1 MDETENF
8 VNFIKGKFTEAEI
21 KMAKFID
28 ETDLLSYTMTTEKV
42 KEGDKLVEKP
52 TNVLELSYLK
62 LCAKKF
68 DDSEDLL
75 EKIFLFYVGYA
86 LREYKNSWRLNLNNL
101 DSDLALKCSYCNVD
115 TEVCPFKLV
124 TYIKKCIS
132 DNKFDTKKVFDKLIS
147 NERTEYN
154 KDQHLIDFV
163 IQSVEELAQNSMDIV
178 CAGMLLSSDS
188 VKLEREE
195 SGKLYFK
202 YLDFNVK
209 NNSFFNNLNEFYKE
223 NKGLQGELSLSEIKF
238 TENYSYLFDKSPI
251 EIAAYIKYLC
261 TRNNIDE
268 QVVVEKILE
277 KRNFKESE
285 FRIAYYNQY
294 VHSVEELECS
304 QKEKEEIISI
314 LTYIR
319 NYYFNEDLPYI
330 HFNIGL
336 FTKNTIISDKVIN
349 IINRYV
355 RTFNYITN
363 KGTLWVDTEM
373 LVKRTKDSTD
383 MIMQVDKIYNDNDV
397 IIFENMDKIK
407 TLNEYRV
414 DALFTSIEK
423 FNTKNRRS
431 ITFFVE
437 NEDILKDLTQKH
449 PMIMNN
455 LINRKI
461 YIDGLDAIKIKNKV
475 IKRLEGI
482 MQIDDEFSEKL
493 ENYIKS
499 TYYADTMD
507 EYAYIDNLNY

>member
-277 KRNFKESE
+277 KRNFKES
-285 FRIAYYNQY
+285 
-294 VHSVEELECS
+294 
-304 QKEKEEIISI
+304 
-314 LTYIR
+314 
-319 NYYFNEDLPYI
+319 
-330 HFNIGL
+330 
-336 FTKNTIISDKVIN
+336 
-349 IINRYV
+349 
-355 RTFNYITN
+355 
-363 KGTLWVDTEM
+363 
-373 LVKRTKDSTD
+373 
-383 MIMQVDKIYNDNDV
+383 
-397 IIFENMDKIK
+397 
-407 TLNEYRV
+407 
-414 DALFTSIEK
+414 
-423 FNTKNRRS
+423 
-431 ITFFVE
+431 
-437 NEDILKDLTQKH
+437 
-449 PMIMNN
+449 
-455 LINRKI
+455 
-461 YIDGLDAIKIKNKV
+461 
-475 IKRLEGI
+475 
-482 MQIDDEFSEKL
+482 
-493 ENYIKS
+493 
-499 TYYADTMD
+499 
-507 EYAYIDNLNY
+507 